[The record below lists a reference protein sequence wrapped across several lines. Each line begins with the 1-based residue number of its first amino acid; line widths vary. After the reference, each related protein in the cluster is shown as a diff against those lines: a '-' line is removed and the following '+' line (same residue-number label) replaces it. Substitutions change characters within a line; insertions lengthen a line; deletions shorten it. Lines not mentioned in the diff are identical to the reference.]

1 MHLMKLQR
9 FLWGTLGASALLAL
23 TAAGSQAA
31 DELNEAIG
39 IRSEANT
46 QSRDSQA
53 VVDVLSDKT
62 DELLGEYKQ
71 ILRQIEELR
80 IYNSK
85 MLELINSQNDEMAS
99 LSEQIDQAALVGR
112 QVTPLMLKM
121 IESLDRF
128 VQLDVPFNLEER
140 TQRVADLREMMDR
153 ANVSDAEKYRV
164 IMEAYQIENEFG
176 RTIEAY
182 QGSLEVDGAMKT
194 VDFLRF
200 GRISLVYQTLDGQ
213 LAGYWDQP
221 QRQWLTLGNEY
232 RNPVR
237 EGLRIARKQKPPSL
251 IKLPIAA
258 PEVL

>member
-31 DELNEAIG
+31 DELNAAIG

-140 TQRVADLREMMDR
+140 TRRVADLREMMDR

-164 IMEAYQIENEFG
+164 I
-176 RTIEAY
+176 
-182 QGSLEVDGAMKT
+182 L
-194 VDFLRF
+194 
-200 GRISLVYQTLDGQ
+200 
-213 LAGYWDQP
+213 
-221 QRQWLTLGNEY
+221 
-232 RNPVR
+232 
-237 EGLRIARKQKPPSL
+237 
-251 IKLPIAA
+251 
-258 PEVL
+258 